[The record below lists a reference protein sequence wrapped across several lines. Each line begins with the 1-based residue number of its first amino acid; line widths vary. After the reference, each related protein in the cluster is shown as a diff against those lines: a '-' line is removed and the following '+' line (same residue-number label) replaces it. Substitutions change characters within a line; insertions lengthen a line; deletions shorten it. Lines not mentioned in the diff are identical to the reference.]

1 MKPMDINSTQFI
13 SYHDIDVKELDLYED
28 AWGFNYEYGD
38 VIDLLGTVNPV
49 HGKDLSDLTEKLL
62 IKVRKGN

>member
-13 SYHDIDVKELDLYED
+13 SYHDINVKELDLIED

-49 HGKDLSDLTEKLL
+49 PGKDLTDLTEKL
-62 IKVRKGN
+62 ISKIRKRN